1 MLWIMGW
8 TLPNF
13 AAALLTKIKLVG
25 QGCRNNAAAIEPYQE
40 QNRYKSGA
48 NQ

>member
-1 MLWIMGW
+1 MGW

-13 AAALLTKIKLVG
+13 AAALLTKIKLG
-25 QGCRNNAAAIEPYQE
+25 GHGSRNNAAAIEPYQE

-48 NQ
+48 YQ